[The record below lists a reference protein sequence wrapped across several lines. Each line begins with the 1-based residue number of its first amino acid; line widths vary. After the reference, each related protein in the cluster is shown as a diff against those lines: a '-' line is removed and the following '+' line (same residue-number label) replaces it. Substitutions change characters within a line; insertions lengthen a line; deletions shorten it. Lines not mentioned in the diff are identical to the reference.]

1 MGPFKRHVIMAFL
14 PHSTLS
20 HFLIFTLQLPLCFSL
35 NFTKKLQNERK
46 EDFFCINCS
55 YNVSRYIKGGK
66 NHIFKHTWNC
76 RHLCKYKQ
84 SILTKQWNY
93 NILVQSLYRYF
104 RYTSRLSLGCALSVA
119 RCNMWVSCFGCALS
133 VARCNMWVSC
143 ESKKERLS
151 YRKKYVKE
159 FARGTSLFWLHTLLL
174 CHFLLL
180 SLPTP
185 SPFLTYVIAEWQL

>member
-1 MGPFKRHVIMAFL
+1 MFFPKLHQKTTEWEKRG
-14 PHSTLS
+14 
-20 HFLIFTLQLPLCFSL
+20 
-35 NFTKKLQNERK
+35 
-46 EDFFCINCS
+46 FFCINCS

-66 NHIFKHTWNC
+66 NHIFKHTWNF

-119 RCNMWVSCFGCALS
+119 RCNMWVSC
-133 VARCNMWVSC
+133 

-159 FARGTSLFWLHTLLL
+159 FARGTSLFCLHTLLL

>member
-55 YNVSRYIKGGK
+55 YNVSRYIKRGK
-66 NHIFKHTWNC
+66 NHIFKHTWNS

-119 RCNMWVSCFGCALS
+119 RCNMWVS
-133 VARCNMWVSC
+133 R

-159 FARGTSLFWLHTLLL
+159 FARGTSLFCLHTLLL

>member
-66 NHIFKHTWNC
+66 NHIFKHTWNS

-93 NILVQSLYRYF
+93 NILAQSLYRYF

-119 RCNMWVSCFGCALS
+119 RCNMWVSF
-133 VARCNMWVSC
+133 

-159 FARGTSLFWLHTLLL
+159 FARGTSFFWLHTLLL